1 MQVEIRPPLYLRYS
15 VRPDEGWSGAQAN
28 ELLATHT
35 LFSLHSALTSTGY
48 TVLARIV
55 DFKRSVPCTRGLTQ
69 LGSS

>member
-1 MQVEIRPPLYLRYS
+1 MQVEIRPPLFSRYPIP
-15 VRPDEGWSGAQAN
+15 PDEWWSRAQAN
-28 ELLATHT
+28 DLWATHT
-35 LFSLHSALTSTGY
+35 LFSMHSALTLTGY